1 MAARA
6 NGRPSK
12 YLPAYAKQARA
23 LCLLGATNQELANSL
38 EVGLTTL
45 KRWMAEFPA
54 FRAAIKQGREGADS
68 QVADALYR
76 RAIGTRKIPPDTA
89 AAFIWLKNRR
99 PDKWRDKTPDGSKT
113 ATVDELAAALAKL
126 REAALA

>member
-23 LCLLGATNQELANSL
+23 LCLLGATNPELARSF
-38 EVGLTTL
+38 EVGVSTL
-45 KRWMAEFPA
+45 NRWIVEFPL
-54 FRAAIKQGREGADS
+54 FRDAIKQGREVADAL
-68 QVADALYR
+68 VADALYR
-76 RAIGTRKIPPDTA
+76 RALGTKKIPPDTA

-99 PDKWRDKTPDGSKT
+99 PDKWRDKQPDTNRT
-113 ATVDELAAALAKL
+113 ASPDEIAASLRKLAEVASQ
-126 REAALA
+126 